1 MRLGEGTFD
10 MLLLDVRMP
19 EIEGIELARLLRR
32 FDDPPEVVFLTGHA
46 DAAVEAF
53 EVEAL
58 DFLVKPVTR
67 DRLDAALA
75 RVQHARARRHGAGAA
90 GPASAPE
97 VVALDN
103 PSGAGKRL
111 VRLEAITHVDAD
123 GDYARIHS
131 PDGEYVLRASLGH
144 LEEDWGPAGF
154 TRVHRGHLVNLAH
167 AIELRSLENGTAV
180 LAAAT
185 TGPRSPSRGGRSPRC
200 AAASR
205 RRRRRS
211 EVPAD
216 GLGRHDAVIVGAG
229 PQDEHLGRRG
239 RQQPGDLLLRE
250 ARVAVAARRD
260 DDAVDLLLGDA
271 GAAAR
276 RGGCARG

>member
-1 MRLGEGTFD
+1 MSGLLVLAVDDEPRALADVQRLLESSTRVARVETAGGGREALMRLGEGNFD

-75 RVQHARARRHGAGAA
+75 RVQHARARRHGSGAA
-90 GPASAPE
+90 APASAPE

-103 PSGAGKRL
+103 PGGAGKRL
-111 VRLEAITHVDAD
+111 VRLESITHVDAD

-154 TRVHRGHLVNLAH
+154 TRVHRGHLVNLGH

-180 LAAAT
+180 LELDDGTEIPVARRTVAAL
-185 TGPRSPSRGGRSPRC
+185 
-200 AAASR
+200 R
-205 RRRRRS
+205 RRLK
-211 EVPAD
+211 A
-216 GLGRHDAVIVGAG
+216 
-229 PQDEHLGRRG
+229 
-239 RQQPGDLLLRE
+239 
-250 ARVAVAARRD
+250 
-260 DDAVDLLLGDA
+260 
-271 GAAAR
+271 
-276 RGGCARG
+276 